1 MDLLRFGES
10 TYIASHL
17 PSRIWGH
24 IGNPTRDFSPRPL
37 GSKQLPKIL
46 ASWLFQSLGKSFKL
60 TAEGWKEAE
69 KKKKISL
76 FLCLSYT
83 SFLTLAEV
91 LSLHTRANIRKKFC
105 EKRAGLQGAGG
116 GLSFFS
122 CHCSFPATDHTSL
135 SLPSPCFRDVPTIC
149 EPETD
154 NRNTGKINPRI
165 KSFLSPSPPVIHS
178 LLGWWQTNGAYP
190 RSDLFEGT
198 CLLRMKN

>member
-1 MDLLRFGES
+1 MEGSGEEEE
-10 TYIASHL
+10 
-17 PSRIWGH
+17 
-24 IGNPTRDFSPRPL
+24 DF
-37 GSKQLPKIL
+37 
-46 ASWLFQSLGKSFKL
+46 
-60 TAEGWKEAE
+60 
-69 KKKKISL
+69 L
-76 FLCLSYT
+76 FLVSLLYT

-105 EKRAGLQGAGG
+105 EKRAGQGAGG

-135 SLPSPCFRDVPTIC
+135 SLPSPCFRSVPTIC

-178 LLGWWQTNGAYP
+178 LLGWWQTNSKLTALTQGQI
-190 RSDLFEGT
+190 
-198 CLLRMKN
+198 CLKGPVYWEWRISPSSKFSQKPITAFHTI